1 MKELVA
7 KAVGISKDYWDGPI
21 LRRVLQHADLEIYS
35 RKLTMV
41 VGPSGS
47 GKTTLLSILG
57 LIIPPSEGK
66 IFIQGQDLSGRS
78 EDEVTT
84 FRLQSIGF
92 VFQNFTLV
100 NALTVL
106 ENILVPIGIQ
116 GAKVT
121 AEHKRMAKELLQQFD
136 LDQHVNSYPLHLS
149 GGEKQRVAII
159 RALMNDPPLLL
170 CDEPTSVL
178 DQVNSAIVLEKLKAL
193 AQESNRAI
201 VMITHDPRAIKYA
214 DEIVEIENGIL
225 KTQKEIPPNA

>member
-7 KAVGISKDYWDGPI
+7 KAIGISKDYWDGPV
-21 LRRVLQHADLEIYS
+21 LRRVLQHANLEIYS
-35 RKLTMV
+35 QKLTMI

-66 IFIQGQDLSGRS
+66 VYIQGQDMSDKS
-78 EDEVTT
+78 EDAITT
-84 FRLQSIGF
+84 FRLNSIGF

-100 NALTVL
+100 NALNVL
-106 ENILVPIGIQ
+106 ENIMIPIGIQ
-116 GAKVT
+116 GAAVT
-121 AEHKRMAKELLQQFD
+121 AEHLEKAKQLLWQFD
-136 LDQHVNSYPLHLS
+136 LEQHVNSYPQHLS

-178 DQVNSAIVLEKLKAL
+178 DQVNSAIVLKKLQEL
-193 AQESNRAI
+193 AQESNRAV

-214 DEIVEIENGIL
+214 DEIIEIENGML
-225 KTQKEIPPNA
+225 KTHKEAPPDA

>member
-1 MKELVA
+1 MKEIVA
-7 KAVGISKDYWDGPI
+7 KAVGISKDYWDGPT

-35 RKLTMV
+35 QQLTMI

-66 IFIQGQDLSGRS
+66 VYIQGQDLSDRS
-78 EDEVTT
+78 EDEITT
-84 FRLQSIGF
+84 FRLRSIGF

-100 NALTVL
+100 NALNVL
-106 ENILVPIGIQ
+106 ENILIPVGIQ
-116 GAKVT
+116 GSTVTPAHQQKAKQ
-121 AEHKRMAKELLQQFD
+121 LLWQFD
-136 LDQHVNSYPLHLS
+136 LEQHVHSYPEHLS

-178 DQVNSAIVLEKLKAL
+178 DQINSAIVLKTLQEL
-193 AQESNRAI
+193 AQESNRAV

-214 DEIVEIENGIL
+214 DTIMEIENGVL
-225 KTQKEIPPNA
+225 KTQNEVPPDA